1 MSGHRSNRE
10 HCGDRA
16 AGLAAVGRAG
26 AHGRPAP
33 GQHRAPRQA
42 AARDG
47 AQRRRRARRGGHAGP
62 DRVDDL
68 DGVQAAAGDLLA
80 DAAPAAGPPDPGQ
93 LPQRLQRQHRR
104 HLVLDV
110 LHQQHAGHADR
121 GDPVLAG
128 RPARGGRGG
137 QVPVPVPHLA
147 ADHAAGGADAAAAG
161 AGHRAVHRLQ
171 GAEPARQPAG
181 ADPALHGVRAADL
194 HLDAAQ
200 LRGRRAAGDGGGGG
214 DRRRGPGPDLLAD
227 PLPPGGARPGGDQRV
242 RVHLRLERVRVRAH
256 LPEPGHPGEVH
267 PADLRDVLHGPA
279 QLRLGSDHGRLHP
292 LHDPAHPVLPA
303 GAAPDGPRPGR
314 RGGEGMST
322 AYGAGSL
329 TRLADAVL
337 VPPFPGRSA
346 PRWLLEALENGLAGV
361 TLFGPNVAGPEQL
374 SALTAA
380 LRAAAPEPVIAI
392 DEEGGDV
399 TRLAHLTGSPYPG
412 NAALGAVD
420 DSSLTRAVYRAL
432 GADLAAVGINVDL
445 APSVDVNTAAGNPV
459 IGTRAFGD
467 RTGLVS
473 RHAGAAVHGLQAAG
487 VAACAK
493 HFPGHGSTRDDTH
506 HVVATI
512 DGDLALVRER
522 DLPPFAAAIAAEVA
536 AIMPGHLRVPGVT
549 GDLPATQSA
558 AALGGLL
565 RGELGFTGVIIS
577 DALEMRAVSARNGI
591 TDAAVRAVAAGVDL
605 LCLGRDQDE
614 DAYLAVRTA
623 ITAAVWAGTLTEARL
638 EEAAARVAGFR
649 AVLAERALPGVPVGG
664 LQAGGLPSEPGNGD
678 GIGLT
683 AARRAL
689 RVTGTP
695 GTVTDPVVIEVAPP
709 GNIAVGIVPW
719 GLEPWLPAGSVVRVP
734 ADGAQAEQRLSQALR
749 HAAGRTRSE
758 ERRVGKEC

>member
-1 MSGHRSNRE
+1 MTAIRQ
-10 HCGDRA
+10 GD
-16 AGLAAVGRAG
+16 
-26 AHGRPAP
+26 
-33 GQHRAPRQA
+33 
-42 AARDG
+42 
-47 AQRRRRARRGGHAGP
+47 
-62 DRVDDL
+62 
-68 DGVQAAAGDLLA
+68 
-80 DAAPAAGPPDPGQ
+80 
-93 LPQRLQRQHRR
+93 
-104 HLVLDV
+104 
-110 LHQQHAGHADR
+110 
-121 GDPVLAG
+121 
-128 RPARGGRGG
+128 
-137 QVPVPVPHLA
+137 
-147 ADHAAGGADAAAAG
+147 
-161 AGHRAVHRLQ
+161 
-171 GAEPARQPAG
+171 
-181 ADPALHGVRAADL
+181 
-194 HLDAAQ
+194 
-200 LRGRRAAGDGGGGG
+200 
-214 DRRRGPGPDLLAD
+214 
-227 PLPPGGARPGGDQRV
+227 
-242 RVHLRLERVRVRAH
+242 
-256 LPEPGHPGEVH
+256 
-267 PADLRDVLHGPA
+267 
-279 QLRLGSDHGRLHP
+279 
-292 LHDPAHPVLPA
+292 
-303 GAAPDGPRPGR
+303 
-314 RGGEGMST
+314 
-322 AYGAGSL
+322 GSL
-329 TRLADAVL
+329 TRLADAIL
-337 VPPFPGRSA
+337 VPPFPGHSA
-346 PRWLLEALENGLAGV
+346 PRWLLRALENGLAGV
-361 TLFGPNVAGPEQL
+361 TLFGPNVSGPEQL
-374 SALTAA
+374 SALTSA
-380 LRAAAPEPVIAI
+380 LRAAAVEPVIAI

-420 DSSLTRAVYRAL
+420 DVALTRAVYQAL
-432 GADLAAVGINVDL
+432 GTDLAAVGINVDL
-445 APSVDVNTAAGNPV
+445 APSVDVNTAAGNPI
-459 IGTRAFGD
+459 IGTRSFGD

-473 RHAGAAVHGLQAAG
+473 RHAAAAVHGLQAAG

-506 HVVATI
+506 HVVATV

-522 DLPPFAAAIAAEVA
+522 DLPPFAAAIAAGVA

-649 AVLAERALPGVPVGG
+649 AVLAERAPPGVPVGG
-664 LQAGGLPSEPGNGD
+664 LQAGGLPLEPGNGD

-695 GTVTDPVVIEVAPP
+695 GTVTDPVVIEVDPP

-734 ADGAQAEQRLSQALR
+734 ADGAQAEQRLAEALR
-749 HAAGRTRSE
+749 HAAGRTVIAVIRDAHRDPGAQAVITRLLAARPDTIVLEMGLPVWRPAARTYLATYGASRTSGQAAAE
-758 ERRVGKEC
+758 LLGLTPIAGH